1 MLPQSRKADAE
12 IEQKGAFCK
21 GLENISM
28 KAIVTKYFSLFAAAM
43 ITATLLSPLGGA
55 DAQTG
60 QNYFGPLQQMLVKDG
75 FDGTAISSIFQN
87 PNVYF
92 DITNISRFFSHRES
106 RLNYNQFITSRSIR
120 KARRYMETYQV
131 DLARAEKTYGVNRE
145 IITAIILV
153 ETQLGTIVGNRSV
166 LNSLS
171 SLASLLD
178 PVVRERVWSE
188 ISNPINL
195 SKQDFDAWAA
205 RKSKWAYAELK
216 SFLQYTQREAIN
228 PTDING
234 SIAGAL
240 GIAQFLPSSIIA
252 FAKDG
257 DSDGRVDL
265 FNHADAIASIA
276 SYLKH
281 YGWQP
286 GIDPKKA
293 YDVVFHYNRSSYYVK
308 TILEIAER
316 LKN

>member
-1 MLPQSRKADAE
+1 
-12 IEQKGAFCK
+12 
-21 GLENISM
+21 M
-28 KAIVTKYFSLFAAAM
+28 KAIIAKQVPLSAVAM
-43 ITATLLSPLGGA
+43 IIAVLLTFPVGA

-60 QNYFGPLQQMLVKDG
+60 RDFFGPLQQMLVKDG
-75 FDGTAISSIFQN
+75 FEETAVSSLFRN

-106 RLNYNQFITSRSIR
+106 RLNYDQFITDSAIS
-120 KARRYMETYQV
+120 KARRYMETYQA
-131 DLARAEKTYGVNRE
+131 DLEGAEKTYAVERE
-145 IITAIILV
+145 VITAIILV

-166 LNSLS
+166 FNSLS

-178 PVVRERVWSE
+178 PAVREQVWRE
-188 ISNPINL
+188 IQNPINL
-195 SKQDFDAWAA
+195 SKGDFDAWAA

-240 GIAQFLPSSIIA
+240 GIAQFMPSSIIA
-252 FAKDG
+252 YAKDG

-281 YGWQP
+281 YGWKP

-293 YDVVFHYNRSSYYVK
+293 YDVVFHYNRSSYYVN

>member
-1 MLPQSRKADAE
+1 
-12 IEQKGAFCK
+12 
-21 GLENISM
+21 M
-28 KAIVTKYFSLFAAAM
+28 KAIVTKHFSLFTAAM
-43 ITATLLSPLGGA
+43 ITAALLSLPGGA
-55 DAQTG
+55 EAQTG

-75 FDGTAISSIFQN
+75 FDGSAISSLFQN

-106 RLNYNQFITSRSIR
+106 RLNYDQFITYSSIS
-120 KARRYMETYQV
+120 KARRYMETYQA
-131 DLARAEKTYGVNRE
+131 DLERAEKTYAVDRE

-153 ETQLGTIVGNRSV
+153 ETQLGTIVGSRSV

-178 PVVRERVWSE
+178 PVVREQVWSE
-188 ISNPINL
+188 ILNPINL
-195 SKQDFDAWAA
+195 SKEDFDAWAA

-216 SFLQYTQREAIN
+216 SFLQYTRREAIS

-240 GIAQFLPSSIIA
+240 GIAQFMPSNIIA

-281 YGWQP
+281 YGWKP
-286 GIDPKKA
+286 GIDSKKA
-293 YDVVFHYNRSSYYVK
+293 YDVVLHYNRSSYYAN
-308 TILEIAER
+308 TILKIAER
-316 LKN
+316 LKG

>member
-1 MLPQSRKADAE
+1 
-12 IEQKGAFCK
+12 
-21 GLENISM
+21 M
-28 KAIVTKYFSLFAAAM
+28 KAIGTKPFSLFAVAM
-43 ITATLLSPLGGA
+43 ITAALLSPPGVA

-60 QNYFGPLQQMLVKDG
+60 QNYFGTLQQILVKDG
-75 FDGTAISSIFQN
+75 FDGTVISSLFQN
-87 PNVYF
+87 PNVNF

-106 RLNYNQFITSRSIR
+106 RLNYNQFITYSSIS
-120 KARRYMETYQV
+120 KARRYMETYQA
-131 DLARAEKTYGVNRE
+131 DLEHAEKTYGVDRE
-145 IITAIILV
+145 IITSIILV
-153 ETQLGTIVGNRSV
+153 ETQLGTIVGNRLV

-195 SKQDFDAWAA
+195 SKEDFDAWAA

-240 GIAQFLPSSIIA
+240 GIAQFMPSNIIA

-281 YGWQP
+281 HGWKP

-293 YDVVFHYNRSSYYVK
+293 YGVVFHYNRSSYYVN